1 MGFITLTNTD
11 VIWYFD
17 FNITPYSMSTTGLN
31 IRMWKNLEFRSTI
44 SKKTF
49 QMMNILGTKGGTG
62 LIDVRQ
68 GRTVTQTLIKL
79 DANFRNSRRHPI

>member
-1 MGFITLTNTD
+1 
-11 VIWYFD
+11 
-17 FNITPYSMSTTGLN
+17 
-31 IRMWKNLEFRSTI
+31 
-44 SKKTF
+44 
-49 QMMNILGTKGGTG
+49 MNILGTKGGTG